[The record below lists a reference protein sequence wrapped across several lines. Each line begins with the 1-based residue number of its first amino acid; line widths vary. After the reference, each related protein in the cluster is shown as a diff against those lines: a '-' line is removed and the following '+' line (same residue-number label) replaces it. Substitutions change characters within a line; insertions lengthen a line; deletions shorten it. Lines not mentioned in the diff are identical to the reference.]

1 MKPRQDDISIKTDTK
16 IPLNDRLLPANDI
29 DINNTEI
36 SGYMGVKASEL
47 LPQNYYR
54 DRREV

>member
-36 SGYMGVKASEL
+36 SGYMGVKAIEL